1 MNTTTQKTEVANAVE
16 FILGSVQAETIA
28 QAAETLCDISKDAQV
43 SKDQIA
49 GVFREIRATAGE
61 VSYSAWE
68 AVRTAFESVAVV
80 RSRDNGAID
89 PEGAANDR
97 WSEVTKYLREIHG
110 MKKPSK
116 SGEDP
121 KSAAARM
128 EAKRATERAEAAKL
142 AEGKSAADLK
152 AAQVALYQTATPEA
166 IAKAKSLDKA
176 IKLVEKVEKQE
187 VSGRIDP
194 LKKAAQAEF
203 KATLDALVEAKNER
217 ALADLVILLKRF
229 PADCAKRD
237 AGADKF
243 PTM

>member
-1 MNTTTQKTEVANAVE
+1 MEKNQVANAVE

-61 VSYSAWE
+61 ITYSAWE

-121 KSAAARM
+121 KSAAARV
-128 EAKRATERAEAAKL
+128 EAKRAKERAEAAKL
-142 AEGKSAADLK
+142 AEGKSVEDLK
-152 AAQVALYQTATPEA
+152 AAQTALYATATPES
-166 IAKAKSLDKA
+166 IAKADSMKQA
-176 IKLVEKVEKQE
+176 IKLVEKIEKEE
-187 VSGRIDP
+187 VKGRIDP
-194 LKKAAQAEF
+194 LKRAAQEAF
-203 KATLDALVEAKNER
+203 KECLSQLVEAKNER
-217 ALADLVILLKRF
+217 GLGDLVVLLKRF
-229 PADCAKRD
+229 VADCNQRD
-237 AGADKF
+237 SIQ
-243 PTM
+243 

>member
-1 MNTTTQKTEVANAVE
+1 MEKNQVANAVE

-61 VSYSAWE
+61 ISYSAWE

-97 WSEVTKYLREIHG
+97 WSEVTKYLRDIHG
-110 MKKPSK
+110 LKKPSK

-128 EAKRATERAEAAKL
+128 EAKRAADRAEAAKL

-194 LKKAAQAEF
+194 LKRAAQEAF
-203 KATLDALVEAKNER
+203 KECVTQLVEAKNDR
-217 ALADLVILLKRF
+217 GLGDLVILLKRF
-229 PADCAKRD
+229 VADCNQRD
-237 AGADKF
+237 SIQ
-243 PTM
+243 

>member
-1 MNTTTQKTEVANAVE
+1 MEKQVEVQFHLAAV
-16 FILGSVQAETIA
+16 QTETIA

-61 VSYSAWE
+61 ISYSAWE
-68 AVRTAFESVAVV
+68 AVRTAFEKVAVM

-97 WSEVTKYLREIHG
+97 WSEVTKYLRDIHG
-110 MKKPSK
+110 LKKPTK
-116 SGEDP
+116 GGEDP

-194 LKKAAQAEF
+194 LKRAAQDAF
-203 KATLDALVEAKNER
+203 KECVAQLVEAKNDR
-217 ALADLVILLKRF
+217 GLGDLVVLLKRF
-229 PADCAKRD
+229 VADCNQRD
-237 AGADKF
+237 SIQ
-243 PTM
+243 